1 MNYRTAFLNHV
12 AQTSEEPMLF
22 QASHAKG
29 SIVYD
34 ELNNP
39 YYDLIAGIS
48 VSSVGHCHPQVI
60 EAITKQINL
69 YSHLMV
75 YGEFV
80 QGPQVELATMLSA
93 LLPSSLSTVYFVNSG
108 NEAID
113 GAAKLVKRITGK
125 SRLISCFN
133 AYHGSGH
140 GALSLMGSEFFKSA
154 YRPLLPGIDHLRFGS
169 FEDLQLITE
178 EHAGIVIE
186 TVQGESGCLTAPPGY
201 FEALRKRCNETGTL
215 IIADEIQCGMGRTGS
230 WFAFEQEN
238 FVPDVLCL
246 AKAFGAG
253 LPLGA
258 FVSSKQ
264 NMHTLTIDPPLGHIT
279 TFGGNPVCCAASIA
293 GIKVMEENG
302 LIVAVKAKEQ
312 LLRSRLIHPL
322 IKEISGRGLL
332 LKVGL
337 ESWDVNYKV
346 IAACRKHGVLTDWF
360 LFCVNGFRVAPPL
373 TISMEE
379 LDLICTKV
387 LTALDEVALQI

>member
-12 AQTSEEPMLF
+12 AQTSQEPMLF
-22 QASHAKG
+22 QPSYAKG

-34 ELNNP
+34 EENNP
-39 YYDLIAGIS
+39 YFDLIAGIS
-48 VSSVGHCHPQVI
+48 VSSVGHCHPMVI
-60 EAITKQINL
+60 EAVTKQMNL

-80 QGPQVELATMLSA
+80 QGPQVELASLVA
-93 LLPSSLSTVYFVNSG
+93 GLLPPSLSTVYFVNSG

-125 SRLISCFN
+125 TKLISCFN

-154 YRPLLPGIDHLRFGS
+154 YRPLLPGIDHIRFGS
-169 FEDLQLITE
+169 FDDLALITA

-186 TVQGESGCLTAPPGY
+186 TVQGESGCLTAPAGY
-201 FEALRKRCNETGTL
+201 FVALRERCNETGTL
-215 IIADEIQCGMGRTGS
+215 LIADEIQCGMGRTGS

-258 FVSSKQ
+258 FISSGQ
-264 NMHTLTIDPPLGHIT
+264 NMQVLTVDPPLGHIT
-279 TFGGNPVCCAASIA
+279 TFGGNPVCCAAAIA
-293 GIKVMEENG
+293 GFKVINDHH
-302 LIVAVKAKEQ
+302 LIPAVHDKAEFI
-312 LLRSRLIHPL
+312 RSRLVHPL
-322 IKEISGRGLL
+322 IKEITGRGLL

-337 ESWDVNYKV
+337 ESWEINYKV

-360 LFCVNGFRVAPPL
+360 LFCVSGFRVAPPL
-373 TISMEE
+373 TISFEE

-387 LTALDEVALQI
+387 LMALDEVANQI